1 MADEQ
6 YRWLDRDTAERLLRG
21 EPLDAVDA
29 DARDE
34 AERLAEA
41 LGALSATPA
50 PTSTELP
57 GEAAALAA
65 FRAARAGS
73 AEQHAGAP
81 RTGGHRSGASRAD
94 AGLIRLGGTG
104 HPSGRVRRGR
114 HVRLGLAAAL
124 AVCTVGGVAV
134 AAGTGVLP
142 SPFGGPAGPGPAV
155 SVSAA
160 DTPGRGSSAPSR
172 GATTTPDG
180 GATGSAGPDT
190 ARGAAGGATP
200 APSGSAVPGG
210 TGAAPPG
217 ATAACQDL
225 SSGRDLDDARRR
237 FLESAAGDARRVW
250 TYCKDV
256 LNKAGK
262 ALGTDRRPD
271 GTGSTGSGTR
281 SGGRGHGTGGAGK
294 SDDDDRDGSDRRRHG
309 HGHGGI
315 SGASGGGS
323 GRDSGGGHGSGGGTS
338 SGADGGRGSGHA
350 GGGHSGGYSE

>member
-41 LGALSATPA
+41 LGALSAAPA

-65 FRAARAGS
+65 FRAARTGS
-73 AEQHAGAP
+73 AEHHGTAP
-81 RTGGHRSGASRAD
+81 HTGGHHLGASRSD

-104 HPSGRVRRGR
+104 RTSGRGR
-114 HVRLGLAAAL
+114 WGRSVRLSLAAAL

-142 SPFGGPAGPGPAV
+142 SPFGDPAGPGPTA

-160 DTPGRGSSAPSR
+160 DTPGRGPAAPSR
-172 GATTTPDG
+172 GVTTTPDG

-190 ARGAAGGATP
+190 ARG
-200 APSGSAVPGG
+200 
-210 TGAAPPG
+210 
-217 ATAACQDL
+217 
-225 SSGRDLDDARRR
+225 
-237 FLESAAGDARRVW
+237 
-250 TYCKDV
+250 
-256 LNKAGK
+256 
-262 ALGTDRRPD
+262 
-271 GTGSTGSGTR
+271 
-281 SGGRGHGTGGAGK
+281 
-294 SDDDDRDGSDRRRHG
+294 
-309 HGHGGI
+309 
-315 SGASGGGS
+315 
-323 GRDSGGGHGSGGGTS
+323 
-338 SGADGGRGSGHA
+338 
-350 GGGHSGGYSE
+350 